1 MRIRAL
7 LILATTLL
15 GVMVLGG
22 AALAVTKTC
31 SANPCVGTNG
41 PDRLIGTDAKNE
53 IRGLRGP
60 DYIAGKPRA
69 DDLYGN
75 RGRDEIRAGNGRDRV
90 FSGRGQ
96 DAIYGGGGND
106 TMNSRDG
113 YKDDVYCGIGID
125 TAYVDRIDRVNEDCE
140 HIFVAG
146 GPPVPPPVVVE
157 KAYGNGEL
165 GPGVDSPWLWVDAEV
180 AGTNPDDAQGRFSI
194 MYPGDPSIMGDN
206 TDVRGTILCLA
217 VTGKEAR
224 LVGQIGSAS
233 GPKAGVNGQFQKGEY
248 VRIGVLDAVDNNDM
262 ANFSPSEPQ
271 RATSCN
277 GENPTLDVFEGKGFV
292 VEENV

>member
-15 GVMVLGG
+15 GVMAISG
-22 AALAVTKTC
+22 AALAATKTC
-31 SANPCVGTNG
+31 STNPCVGTNG
-41 PDRLIGTDAKNE
+41 PDRLRGTDARNE

-60 DYIAGKPRA
+60 DYIAGKPHA

-75 RGRDEIRAGNGRDRV
+75 RGRDEVRAGNGRDRV

-113 YKDDVYCGIGID
+113 YKDDVNCGIGID
-125 TAYVDRIDRVNEDCE
+125 TAYVDRIDRVNEEDCE
-140 HIFVAG
+140 NIFVAG
-146 GPPVPPPVVVE
+146 GDPVPNPVVVDE
-157 KAYGNGEL
+157 VYGNGEL

-194 MYPGDPSIMGDN
+194 MYPGDPGIMGDN
-206 TDVRGTILCLA
+206 TDVRGNILCLA
-217 VTGKEAR
+217 VTGKEA
-224 LVGQIGSAS
+224 LMVGQIGSAS
-233 GPKAGVNGQFQKGEY
+233 GPRAGVDGQFEKNEY
-248 VRIGVLDAVDNNDM
+248 VRIGVLDDAAGDK
-262 ANFSPSEPQ
+262 ANFSPGETQQP
-271 RATSCN
+271 TSCS